1 VGHFF
6 TFEKYKTVKKDGKVS
21 KVTKSVDFIDQ
32 SMDTFLDTFFKMD
45 TNLCPKQ
52 ERPTRAREKVFEK

>member
-21 KVTKSVDFIDQ
+21 KVAKSVDFIDQ

-45 TNLCPKQ
+45 TN
-52 ERPTRAREKVFEK
+52 